1 MPASRGCGYS
11 CRDSDSHRDRDGVET
26 RLNCQLGA
34 SLVILPIVWGVPP
47 GTSHGVGHI
56 MGPVGVGYGDTSCI
70 LLPAVCKYNARAT
83 EEKQARIRE
92 VLCDIPLCRG
102 AFLPQRPAR
111 GSS

>member
-1 MPASRGCGYS
+1 MPA
-11 CRDSDSHRDRDGVET
+11 
-26 RLNCQLGA
+26 GA
-34 SLVILPIVWGVPP
+34 SYGIGHMMGPR
-47 GTSHGVGHI
+47 GVGH
-56 MGPVGVGYGDTSCI
+56 GETNCI

-102 AFLPQRPAR
+102 AFLQQRPAR